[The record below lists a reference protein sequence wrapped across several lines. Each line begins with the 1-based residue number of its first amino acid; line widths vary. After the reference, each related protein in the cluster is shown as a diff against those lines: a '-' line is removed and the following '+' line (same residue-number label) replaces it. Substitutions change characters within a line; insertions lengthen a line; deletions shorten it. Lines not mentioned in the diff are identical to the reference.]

1 MNENIKSQANITIE
15 ALEAEENKQVKTLK
29 QEASIFNEKNYLNT
43 RLDSEKGELSKDIKI
58 RLLPIDGKSNTP
70 FKTIHIHSVRVPKEI
85 SKSGYKNYIC
95 LEKTEGIDKEKY
107 GNKCPF
113 CELNRLAYKKS
124 TETTDVTEKSMYQKT
139 SLANLAREACIVRCI
154 ERGAEED
161 GPKFWKFNIKQDKTD
176 PKNVILKLYKTRL
189 EEGREDGVEENILD
203 IYNGRDLQVTIKQS
217 ESEHTNSKAPA
228 KTGISIIDCGRN
240 KPLASS
246 QEQIDEWVNDKKMW
260 YDVFAIKPYEYL
272 SIIINGEIPW
282 FDRESGKWISR
293 SESQNEKNAAID
305 EIDSRISASM
315 EEMSNTTVTG
325 NTTPIEHTESILD
338 SIMVNDDDELPF

>member
-1 MNENIKSQANITIE
+1 MANITIE
-15 ALEAEENKQVKTLK
+15 ALEAEEQKQVKTFK
-29 QEASIFNEKNYLNT
+29 VETQTFDEKNYLNT
-43 RLDSEKGELSKDIKI
+43 RLDTEKGETSKDMKI
-58 RLLPIDGKSNTP
+58 RLLPIDGASNTP
-70 FKTIHIHSVRVPKEI
+70 FKTIHIHSVKVPKEI
-85 SKSGYKNYIC
+85 SKSGFKSYIC

-113 CELNRLAYKKS
+113 CELNRMAYKKS
-124 TETTDVTEKSMYQKT
+124 TETTDVVEKSMYQKT
-139 SLANLAREACIVRCI
+139 SLANLAKEACIVRCI
-154 ERGAEED
+154 ERGAEKD

-203 IYNGRDLQVTIKQS
+203 IYKGRDLQVTIKQS
-217 ESEHTNSKAPA
+217 ESEHNSKAPA

-240 KPLASS
+240 KPLAPT
-246 QEQIDEWVNDKKMW
+246 QEQIDEWVNDEKKW

-282 FDRESGKWISR
+282 FDRETGKWVSR

-305 EIDSRISASM
+305 DLDNRIAVSM
-315 EEMSNTTVTG
+315 EEMTNTTVM
-325 NTTPIEHTESILD
+325 NTTPPVEHTESVLD